1 MKVSIVGAGRV
12 GRVLGLLAKRA
23 GHEIG
28 DVVCRSALSA
38 RSARKFIGGGE
49 ARAQLQRSATDADL
63 ILICVADDGIS
74 DIAGSLADLG
84 GRLPGP
90 GSRKRRVALHAS
102 GAVPSEALAPLRG
115 IGISIG
121 SCHPLQTFEN
131 SARALATVAKSY
143 FGIEGDPLAIRAARK
158 FVREIGGREIVVPSD
173 LKGLYHASA
182 VMASGGL
189 VALLSVC
196 SELLSACGLAE
207 SESFAA
213 LLPLVQGTI
222 DNVRRAGVVNALTGP
237 VRRGDLGTL
246 QKNLTAISLS
256 KPEWLDLYRMLT
268 EASLDLAKRQGMS
281 ESRVKAMRRII
292 KRPTGPAKS

>member
-38 RSARKFIGGGE
+38 RSARKFIGGGVT
-49 ARAQLQRSATDADL
+49 RYRLQPSTVDADL
-63 ILICVADDGIS
+63 ILICVADDRIS
-74 DIAGSLADLG
+74 EIAGTLAGLG

-90 GSRKRRVALHAS
+90 GSRKSRVALHVS
-102 GAVPSEALAPLRG
+102 GAVSSEALAPLRG

-121 SCHPLQTFEN
+121 SCHPLQTFETP
-131 SARALATVAKSY
+131 ARALAAVPRSC
-143 FGIEGDPLAIRAARK
+143 FRLEGDRVALRAARK
-158 FVREIGGREIVVPSD
+158 FVREIGGRQIVLPD
-173 LKGLYHASA
+173 ELKGLYHASA

-196 SELLSACGLAE
+196 SELLCACGLTEPE
-207 SESFAA
+207 SIGA

-222 DNVRRAGVVNALTGP
+222 DNVRHAGLVSALTGP

-246 QKNLTAISLS
+246 EKNLTAIALD
-256 KPEWLDLYRMLT
+256 KPERLDLYRMLAD
-268 EASLDLAKRQGMS
+268 ASLDLAKRQGMS
-281 ESRVKAMRRII
+281 GSRIKAMRRII
-292 KRPTGPAKS
+292 RRSIGLPRS